1 MQRFLKIAAGLTAAT
16 VLAVGH
22 AQASTWVLDYTAT
35 DGAAPAE
42 ADLTLNV
49 SDVQNLVGG
58 GFNVL
63 GISGQVDGDSITGLI
78 ANPNLPNAST
88 SADGWFTYDN
98 VFYAGQS
105 PVLSN
110 PGLLFTSASG
120 AEYNLFSD
128 NATTYELYQARA
140 GIGYTEHSVGTLTA
154 VDPPGGLNSVGVP
167 EPASWT
173 LMIVG
178 FGGVGA
184 ILRRRRH
191 AQPAA
196 AAA

>member
-16 VLAVGH
+16 VLAAGH
-22 AQASTWVLDYTAT
+22 AQASTWILDYTAT
-35 DGAAPAE
+35 NGATPTE
-42 ADLTLNV
+42 ADLTLDV

-63 GISGQVDGDSITGLI
+63 GITGQVDGDSITGLI
-78 ANPNLPNAST
+78 ANPNSPNAST

-140 GIGYTEHSVGTLTA
+140 GVGYTENSVGALTA
-154 VDPPGGLNSVGVP
+154 VGVP

-178 FGGVGA
+178 FGGMGA
-184 ILRRRRH
+184 ILRRRR
-191 AQPAA
+191 QVQAA
-196 AAA
+196 PVAA

>member
-1 MQRFLKIAAGLTAAT
+1 MQRFLIIAAGLTAAT
-16 VLAVGH
+16 VLAASQV
-22 AQASTWVLDYTAT
+22 QASTWVLDYTAT
-35 DGAAPAE
+35 NGATPSE
-42 ADLTLNV
+42 ADLTLDV
-49 SDVQNLVGG
+49 SDVRNTNNGSNS
-58 GFNVL
+58 GFDVL

-78 ANPNLPNAST
+78 ANPGLPNAST
-88 SADGWFTYDN
+88 SADGWFIYDN

-110 PGLLFTSASG
+110 PGLLFTGASG

-140 GIGYTEHSVGTLTA
+140 GVGFTENSVGTLAA
-154 VDPPGGLNSVGVP
+154 VAVP
-167 EPASWT
+167 EPASWM

-184 ILRRRRH
+184 VLRRRRH
-191 AQPAA
+191 AQLSPITA
-196 AAA
+196 